1 MRALRPLSAR
11 PPFKMEALNP
21 FRSMSLLLET
31 SLSRCFFAMLGAGT
45 PRPINRLRLPTEKT
59 PFGL

>member
-1 MRALRPLSAR
+1 MRDLRPLSAR

-45 PRPINRLRLPTEKT
+45 PRPH
-59 PFGL
+59 

>member
-1 MRALRPLSAR
+1 MRDLRPLSAR

-45 PRPINRLRLPTEKT
+45 PHPH
-59 PFGL
+59 